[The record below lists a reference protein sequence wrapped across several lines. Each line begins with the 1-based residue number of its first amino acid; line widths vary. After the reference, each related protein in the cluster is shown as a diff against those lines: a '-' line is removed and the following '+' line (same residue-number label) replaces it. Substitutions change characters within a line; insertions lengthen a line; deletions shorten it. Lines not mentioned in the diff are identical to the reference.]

1 MSKLDQGIA
10 TSGNRYRVIPRTLC
24 LITHGDDLLLMRR
37 STAKPVWP
45 LRRNGVGGHVERDED
60 VLTAALREIHEETG
74 LEVRALQ
81 LRGVVNIDAGDPRS
95 GILLFIFSAEAAS
108 REFTSSREGT
118 LQWVPREDVLDLPLF
133 EDLPLILPQV
143 LDAPAGQ
150 TPFFAHY
157 SYDEAD
163 VLVVTFAGHQN
174 GDLSGQPD
182 EPGAEAHRQGQRG
195 EN

>member
-1 MSKLDQGIA
+1 MGKLDQGIA

-74 LEVRALQ
+74 LKVRTLQ
-81 LRGVVNIDAGDPRS
+81 LRGVINIDAGEPRT
-95 GILLFIFSAEAAS
+95 GILLFVFSAEAAG
-108 REFTSSREGT
+108 REFAPSREGT
-118 LQWVPREDVLDLPLF
+118 LQWVHREEVLDLPLF
-133 EDLPLILPQV
+133 EDLPLILPEV
-143 LDAPAGQ
+143 LNAPAGQ
-150 TPFFAHY
+150 PPFFAHY

-163 VLVVTFAGHQN
+163 ELVVTFASHEDR
-174 GDLSGQPD
+174 DLCGSPS
-182 EPGAEAHRQGQRG
+182 EPQAETQGPG

>member
-1 MSKLDQGIA
+1 M
-10 TSGNRYRVIPRTLC
+10 
-24 LITHGDDLLLMRR
+24 
-37 STAKPVWP
+37 
-45 LRRNGVGGHVERDED
+45 
-60 VLTAALREIHEETG
+60 
-74 LEVRALQ
+74 LQ

-150 TPFFAHY
+150 PPFFAHY

-163 VLVVTFAGHQN
+163 ELVVTFAGHE
-174 GDLSGQPD
+174 DYDFPSSPAEPED
-182 EPGAEAHRQGQRG
+182 ETPKPEERG